1 MITSKKRRQPL
12 NKKECSISLIA
23 FFFHQCFSTASNVS
37 TAALPL
43 ACTTPL
49 TSSVAST
56 VEKSS
61 VLFLCRVYAPIFP
74 SILLFTIELPTW
86 LAFLINQFATVYV
99 NYTLIVV
106 RPSSIEAVGVRR
118 STEIDQSFYHTRLFQ
133 LIIIIIII
141 IY

>member
-12 NKKECSISLIA
+12 NKKECSLSLIA

-49 TSSVAST
+49 ISPVAST
-56 VEKSS
+56 SREKFCFVSLSS
-61 VLFLCRVYAPIFP
+61 LRPNFP

-118 STEIDQSFYHTRLFQ
+118 STEIDQSFYHTRMFQ
-133 LIIIIIII
+133 LRNVAVSLSL
-141 IY
+141 